1 MAKEE
6 KSMEWILFLMGIV
19 LFGFAFRLF
28 RKNNKDKNSLRLY
41 GLLSYISLAIAIIG
55 MTLIMKPIYM
65 RLPNDLASLIPS
77 AIGVTIIIIASH
89 FLIKPGFDEKK

>member
-6 KSMEWILFLMGIV
+6 EIMEWILFLMGIV
-19 LFGFAFRLF
+19 LFVFTFRLF
-28 RKNNKDKNSLRLY
+28 RKNNKDKNSLKLY

-65 RLPNDLASLIPS
+65 RLPDDLASLIPS
-77 AIGVTIIIIASH
+77 AIGVAIIIIASH
-89 FLIKPGFDEKK
+89 FLIKPGFAEKK

>member
-6 KSMEWILFLMGIV
+6 EIMEWILFLMGIV
-19 LFGFAFRLF
+19 LFVFTFRLF
-28 RKNNKDKNSLRLY
+28 RKNNKDKNSLKLY

-65 RLPNDLASLIPS
+65 TTR
-77 AIGVTIIIIASH
+77 
-89 FLIKPGFDEKK
+89 

>member
-6 KSMEWILFLMGIV
+6 EGMEWILFLVGIV
-19 LFGFAFRLF
+19 LFVFTFRLF
-28 RKNNKDKNSLRLY
+28 RKHHKDKNSLRLY
-41 GLLSYISLAIAIIG
+41 GILSYISLAIVIIG